1 MEHMMGLAPDIN
13 VLEAMEIFKNFPDE
27 DLRPYLRDPKLAAVA
42 AGEIDR
48 RLNVRRDFES
58 RQQQNQGTVVEQLQ
72 AMLLSPPQQM
82 PPQQMP
88 PQEML
93 AQQMLDQQIA
103 AQQPPNVPQ
112 GLPALMASGGP
123 VAFQQ
128 GGGILDKLN
137 SFFRQVTSFGSPS
150 WEMVDQKSRPLS
162 TQTSSSPLELSP
174 FGNQVISDRIATAD
188 ARKEK
193 KEADEKQQKALLE
206 LIRQRLAPQT
216 TTTTQSN
223 SGKPAKLPTLPA
235 VPTIEATAP
244 LDPRAL
250 RASAEEEE
258 AYLKNKFP
266 DTVSPLAE
274 ALAREAG
281 QQVSPEEQRRR
292 AFMQAGIRGL
302 GYQGRD
308 FGGGLAGM
316 FEGYENTKNSIE
328 SANKEARTNA
338 AKARLAAEQYKDAL
352 RRKDYESARVY
363 ALKVEEF
370 RQAAVD
376 SQNKAKLANYGL
388 QVKDFGAKLDLYN
401 AQNKGSAQQKPPSIR
416 DLLALD
422 RFNFDVNKEVNERA
436 KPEIDALKAKYN
448 KDAAKW
454 FSDTP
459 KNWEQNPEY
468 RAKFEAE
475 AKAIRDRIRAELGVS
490 SGSAAKPI
498 KLTPEMLLD
507 ILKVG
512 SGK

>member
-1 MEHMMGLAPDIN
+1 MQNMMGLAPDIN
-13 VLEAMEIFKNFPDE
+13 ILEAMEIFKNFSDE
-27 DLRPYLRDPKLAAVA
+27 DLKDYFNDPTLSAVA
-42 AGEIDR
+42 AGEMDR
-48 RLNVRRDFES
+48 RLRVRRDFES
-58 RQQQNQGTVVEQLQ
+58 RRQQNQGTVVDQLQ
-72 AMLLSPPQQM
+72 AMLLSPPQEMPAQQM

-88 PQEML
+88 D
-93 AQQMLDQQIA
+93 QQMA
-103 AQQPPNVPQ
+103 APQPPNVPQ

-123 VAFQQ
+123 VAFQE

-137 SFFRQVTSFGSPS
+137 SFLRQVTSFGSPS
-150 WEMVDQKSRPLS
+150 WKMVDQKSRPLS

-174 FGNQVISDRIATAD
+174 FGNQVISERIATAD
-188 ARKEK
+188 ARKQK
-193 KEADEKQQKALLE
+193 KEADEKQQKDLLE

-216 TTTTQSN
+216 TTTTQPT
-223 SGKPAKLPTLPA
+223 SGKPAKLPTLPD

-266 DTVSPLAE
+266 DRVSPLAE
-274 ALAREAG
+274 ALARETG

-352 RRKDYESARVY
+352 RRKDYESARAY
-363 ALKVEEF
+363 ALQVEEF
-370 RQAAVD
+370 RQAAVN
-376 SQNKAKLANYGL
+376 SKNKVKLANYGL

-416 DLLALD
+416 DFIALT
-422 RFNFDVNKEVNERA
+422 RLNLDVNKEVEERA
-436 KPEIDALKAKYN
+436 KPAIDALRAKYN
-448 KDAAKW
+448 KESQKLLPKI
-454 FSDTP
+454 P
-459 KNWEQNPEY
+459 KNWEQNPDF
-468 RAKFEAE
+468 RNKFEAE
-475 AKAIRDRIRAELGVS
+475 AEAIRDRIRAELGVPR
-490 SGSAAKPI
+490 GPAPKPI
-498 KLTPEMLLD
+498 PVTPEMLRDL
-507 ILKVG
+507 LTVG

>member
-13 VLEAMEIFKNFPDE
+13 VLEAMDIFKNFPDE
-27 DLRPYLRDPKLAAVA
+27 ELPKYRNDPKLAMFA
-42 AGEIDR
+42 AAEIDR
-48 RLNVRRDFES
+48 RLRVRKDFES
-58 RQQQNQGTVVEQLQ
+58 RRQQNQGPVVDQLQ
-72 AMLLSPPQQM
+72 AMLLSPPMAQM

-88 PQEML
+88 
-93 AQQMLDQQIA
+93 AQQMP
-103 AQQPPNVPQ
+103 AQQPSDAPQ

-123 VAFQQ
+123 VAFEE
-128 GGGILDKLN
+128 GGDTSNPFMAWLGRLGSFLGSAAPSFDKLDP
-137 SFFRQVTSFGSPS
+137 Q
-150 WEMVDQKSRPLS
+150 SRPFL
-162 TQTSSSPLELSP
+162 TQTSSSPMAH
-174 FGNQVISDRIATAD
+174 QVIYEHILTAKDRAEEE
-188 ARKEK
+188 RKKRE
-193 KEADEKQQKALLE
+193 ELLE
-206 LIRQRLAPQT
+206 RIRKGLAPQT
-216 TTTTQSN
+216 TTTTQPT
-223 SGKPAKLPTLPA
+223 SGKPAKLPTLPD
-235 VPTIEATAP
+235 VPTIEATPP
-244 LDPRAL
+244 LDPQAL

-274 ALAREAG
+274 ALAKEAG

-416 DLLALD
+416 DLIAMRELD
-422 RFNFDVNKEVNERA
+422 LKINEKVEERA
-436 KPEIDALKAKYN
+436 KPAIDALRATYN
-448 KDAAKW
+448 KKAGQM
-454 FSDTP
+454 FNREVP
-459 KNWEQNPEY
+459 RNWEQNPEA

-475 AKAIRDRIRAELGVS
+475 AEAIRDRIRAELGVPRGQAS
-490 SGSAAKPI
+490 KPTQI
-498 KLTPEMLLD
+498 TPEMLLD
-507 ILKVG
+507 LLKVG

>member
-13 VLEAMEIFKNFPDE
+13 VLEAMDIFKNFPDE
-27 DLRPYLRDPKLAAVA
+27 EIPPYLKDPKLAMFA
-42 AGEIDR
+42 AAEMDR
-48 RLNVRRDFES
+48 RLRVRKDFES
-58 RQQQNQGTVVEQLQ
+58 RKQQNQNPVVDQLQ

-82 PPQQMP
+82 PAQQMP
-88 PQEML
+88 PQQML
-93 AQQMLDQQIA
+93 AQQMPAQHPSDA
-103 AQQPPNVPQ
+103 AQ

-123 VAFQQ
+123 VAFQE
-128 GGGILDKLN
+128 GGGILDRLN
-137 SFFRQVTSFGSPS
+137 SFFRQATSFGSPS
-150 WEMVDQKSRPLS
+150 WEMVDEKSRPFS
-162 TQTSSSPLELSP
+162 TQTSSSTLALTPP
-174 FGNQVISDRIATAD
+174 GGQVISENIAIAN

-193 KEADEKQQKALLE
+193 EEKERKEREELLE
-206 LIRQRLAPQT
+206 LLRKRLAPQT
-216 TTTTQSN
+216 TTTTQPT
-223 SGKPAKLPTLPA
+223 SGKPAKLPTLPD
-235 VPTIEATAP
+235 VPTIDATAP

-274 ALAREAG
+274 ALAKEAG

-422 RFNFDVNKEVNERA
+422 RFNFDVNKEVDERA

-490 SGSAAKPI
+490 SGSASKPI
-498 KLTPEMLLD
+498 VLTPEMMLMLGK
-507 ILKVG
+507 IG